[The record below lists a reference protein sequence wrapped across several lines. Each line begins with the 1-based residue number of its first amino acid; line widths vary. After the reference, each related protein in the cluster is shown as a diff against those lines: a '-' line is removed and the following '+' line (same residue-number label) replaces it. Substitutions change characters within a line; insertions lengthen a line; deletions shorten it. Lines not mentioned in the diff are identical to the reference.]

1 MPFMMLM
8 TIGIE
13 TAAVALAVFL
23 VFSIVRRRRLPAA
36 SVWGIL
42 GILAIVLP
50 FGFMVVTLCLRIA
63 GAHGRHVFLP
73 LTALG
78 IAGVVATIATSLV
91 DCSFLRSDSMLL
103 SGAFFALAAS
113 AFPAP
118 RKQAED
124 EETMS

>member
-1 MPFMMLM
+1 M
-8 TIGIE
+8 
-13 TAAVALAVFL
+13 AAEGALNGWWCLLAE
-23 VFSIVRRRRLPAA
+23 R
-36 SVWGIL
+36 GIL